1 MLGGGLTPNQ
11 GLSETL
17 ERLHMFVEQHKISG
31 LKLYTFDSTPARGW
45 WFDDEK
51 RAYPIWEECR
61 KLGIK
66 TTPTATSATN
76 CRAEYGS
83 RGNRPY
89 GRGWKTAH

>member
-17 ERLHMFVEQHKISG
+17 ERLHMFVEQYKISG

-51 RAYPIWEECR
+51 RAYPIWGARRLSGALAHPRPAGRRLRSQRRNRARRCR
-61 KLGIK
+61 
-66 TTPTATSATN
+66 TRRSP
-76 CRAEYGS
+76 
-83 RGNRPY
+83 
-89 GRGWKTAH
+89 